1 MMLFQPPASVILA
14 EYQTGDGNGSVT
26 LSDCYLINTPIN
38 ESASAESRVAPGLS
52 FQTTARTLQ
61 ITHTNNCFSGNIIA
75 TAGSGHRY
83 IHPTNHPEPQTVQL
97 YLVHR
102 RFNV

>member
-1 MMLFQPPASVILA
+1 MMLFQPPASVVF
-14 EYQTGDGNGSVT
+14 TGYLNADGNGTVT
-26 LSDCYLINTPIN
+26 ISDCYLINTPIN
-38 ESASAESRVAPGLS
+38 ESASSELRVAPGLS
-52 FQTTARTLQ
+52 LQTTARTLQ

-75 TAGSGHRY
+75 TAGSGHGY
-83 IHPTNHPEPQTVQL
+83 IHPTNHPEPQTVHL